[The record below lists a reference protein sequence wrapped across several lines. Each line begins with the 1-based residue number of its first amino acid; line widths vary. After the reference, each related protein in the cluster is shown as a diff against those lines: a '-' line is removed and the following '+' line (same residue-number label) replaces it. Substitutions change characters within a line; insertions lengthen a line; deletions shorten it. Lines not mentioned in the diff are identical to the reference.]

1 MIMKNLFKGKQV
13 KLTAARNSDA
23 DEMASWQENSEYL
36 RNVDTDIAI
45 PQSVENLKDSD
56 SSEGQGSGTI
66 EFRLRTI
73 EEDRLVGFVALHGI
87 EWNNQACLL
96 AIGIG
101 NPDDRGKGYGTD
113 ALNLILRYAFY
124 ELNLNRV
131 GLDVISYN
139 LSAIKAYEK
148 VGFKMEGQMRSAVLR
163 DGKQFDRLIM
173 GILRDE
179 WIKWGQLK

>member
-1 MIMKNLFKGKQV
+1 MMNNDLFKGTLIR
-13 KLTAARNSDA
+13 LTAARDTDA
-23 DEMASWQENSEYL
+23 EEMAVWQENSDYL
-36 RNVDTDIAI
+36 RKLDTDFAAPKSIETLREHEL
-45 PQSVENLKDSD
+45 SN
-56 SSEGQGSGTI
+56 GSGTI

-73 EEDRLVGFVALHGI
+73 QDDKFIGFVALHSI

-101 NPDDRGKGYGTD
+101 NPDYLGKGYGTE

-139 LSAIKAYEK
+139 LPAIKAYEK
-148 VGFKMEGQMRSAVLR
+148 AGFLVEGRMRSAVLR
-163 DGKQFDRLIM
+163 DGKQYDRIIM
-173 GILRDE
+173 GILREE
-179 WIKWGQLK
+179 WMQKQS